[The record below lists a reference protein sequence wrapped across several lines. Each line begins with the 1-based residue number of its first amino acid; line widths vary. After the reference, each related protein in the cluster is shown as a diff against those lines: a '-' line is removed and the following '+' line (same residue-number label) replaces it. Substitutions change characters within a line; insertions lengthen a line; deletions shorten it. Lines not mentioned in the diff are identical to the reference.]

1 MAATSTSR
9 ERSVQRVARPAANTL
24 CAVLALA
31 VACGRE
37 SSVPTRAASAP
48 AETAKA
54 HTANA
59 PAASPVKGSR
69 LPEDPIAGERSEQ
82 QWREHKAKE
91 EIERQLAFDYDRLPQ
106 HRAVVRLIGNARK
119 RYDRARTE
127 AAVARV
133 KSTIAA
139 RTAEV
144 RRRAKAIDPWG
155 VTSPLLPDYEALA
168 TSLESGYVDARIAAI
183 EGDAQ
188 ALEAARADFDA
199 RLEKIADWLAKVE
212 REKGGEFGRGRAGE
226 FEREHAE
233 RH

>member
-1 MAATSTSR
+1 
-9 ERSVQRVARPAANTL
+9 
-24 CAVLALA
+24 
-31 VACGRE
+31 
-37 SSVPTRAASAP
+37 
-48 AETAKA
+48 
-54 HTANA
+54 
-59 PAASPVKGSR
+59 
-69 LPEDPIAGERSEQ
+69 
-82 QWREHKAKE
+82 
-91 EIERQLAFDYDRLPQ
+91 
-106 HRAVVRLIGNARK
+106 
-119 RYDRARTE
+119 
-127 AAVARV
+127 
-133 KSTIAA
+133 
-139 RTAEV
+139 V